1 MAFKRLEKKGIP
13 RFLVDERLSEGR
25 LSIHRSTLPPGA
37 SSHDPHTHGGVEA
50 FVIVKGPATLEVDG
64 QTEELREME
73 AMVVDAEV
81 PHTIHNR
88 SGDEIEYIVIQSSEG
103 TP

>member
-37 SSHDPHTHGGVEA
+37 SSHDPHT
-50 FVIVKGPATLEVDG
+50 
-64 QTEELREME
+64 
-73 AMVVDAEV
+73 
-81 PHTIHNR
+81 IHNR